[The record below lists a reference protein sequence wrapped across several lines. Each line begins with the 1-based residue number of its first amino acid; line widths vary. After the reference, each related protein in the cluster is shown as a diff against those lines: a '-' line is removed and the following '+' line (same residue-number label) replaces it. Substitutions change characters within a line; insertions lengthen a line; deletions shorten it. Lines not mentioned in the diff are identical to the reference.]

1 MDIDSEVES
10 RLGQALVAFGQGSGA
25 VNVPSDTVTKV
36 QAMFRVSFR
45 ALLARDP
52 DKFHR
57 LFPHVL
63 DVFRTMGTLA
73 ADLAS
78 QDGASAVECVYF
90 ERAFQ
95 ITKTYEEKAAGGR
108 TAFC

>member
-1 MDIDSEVES
+1 MDVDSEVET

-25 VNVPSDTVTKV
+25 VNVPSDTVAKV
-36 QAMFRVSFR
+36 QAMFRTSFR

-63 DVFRTMGTLA
+63 DVFRTMGALGAELA
-73 ADLAS
+73 TR
-78 QDGASAVECVYF
+78 DGASALECPYF
-90 ERAFQ
+90 QSAFET
-95 ITKTYEEKAAGGR
+95 TKAYEEKAAGGR
-108 TAFC
+108 TDFC